1 MEQEIM
7 SASYIVTNAIAVAIV
22 LIAMIWPT
30 VARVLLSTIFIG
42 AFAFN
47 FFTAIADPTL
57 YLEFGELT
65 PSDFYR
71 SIILGPFS
79 KHPQMYVA
87 LISIAQ
93 LFIGIFISYKGRLM
107 NLAMIGGI
115 IFLAAI
121 TPLGFG
127 AAFPS
132 TLILATSFV
141 ILMNKRIQFNIYEII
156 YSRSRMG
163 RPA

>member
-7 SASYIVTNAIAVAIV
+7 SASYIVTNAIAIAIV

-47 FFTAIADPTL
+47 FFTSIANPTV

-79 KHPQMYVA
+79 KHPQMYIA

-93 LFIGIFISYKGRLM
+93 LFIGVFISYKEGLM
-107 NLAMIGGI
+107 NLAMVGGI
-115 IFLAAI
+115 IFLVAI

-132 TLILATSFV
+132 TLILASSLV
-141 ILMNKRIQFNIYEII
+141 ILMSKRIRFNIYEII
-156 YSRSRMG
+156 YSRSRTG
-163 RPA
+163 KSA